1 MSKTI
6 LIADDEASLRL
17 LVKATLSIKKYTII
31 EATNGKDALVLV
43 KQVNPSLVLLDVMMP
58 HLTGFQVCS
67 EMKKD
72 PIIKNIPVI
81 ILTAKGGSED
91 RETAIAAGADHFL
104 TKPFRPPALL
114 DAVQEI
120 LENQSK
126 SKI

>member
-17 LVKATLSIKKYTII
+17 LVKATLALKKYTVI
-31 EATNGKDALVLV
+31 EASNGRDALALIE
-43 KQVNPSLVLLDVMMP
+43 QARPSLALLDVMMP

-67 EMKKD
+67 EVKKD
-72 PIIKNIPVI
+72 EFLKKIPII

-91 RETAIAAGADHFL
+91 RETATLAGADNFL

-114 DAVQEI
+114 DAIREI
-120 LENQSK
+120 LEK
-126 SKI
+126 